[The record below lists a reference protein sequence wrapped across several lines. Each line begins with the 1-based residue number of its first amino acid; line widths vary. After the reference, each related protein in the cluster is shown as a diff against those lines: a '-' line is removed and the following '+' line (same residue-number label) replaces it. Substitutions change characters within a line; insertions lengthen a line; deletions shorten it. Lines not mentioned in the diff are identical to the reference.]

1 MFKTDHEN
9 EGDSIVKTEQS
20 ERSGTLRG
28 KRVVLLGGTSGV
40 GFATAE
46 AAAREGA
53 SVVVVSSRNERVDIA
68 ISRLPQGAEGHVVD
82 LSNEEKV
89 RAFFSQIGEFD
100 HLIFTAGESLHIE
113 NISTIDTETARRFFN
128 LRYWGAFMAAKYG
141 SKNLREGG
149 SIILTSGVA
158 GVRPQKGWTVTASI
172 CSAIE
177 ALTRALAVELSPLR
191 VNAISF
197 GLMRT
202 EMWNDMPEENR
213 NDMYAT
219 FGKTLPVG
227 RVGEPEDAAEAFL
240 YLMREKYSTGQT
252 IVVDGGSSLV

>member
-1 MFKTDHEN
+1 M
-9 EGDSIVKTEQS
+9 VKTELS
-20 ERSGTLRG
+20 ERSNPLRG

-53 SVVVVSSRNERVDIA
+53 SVVVVSSRKERVDQA

-82 LSNEEKV
+82 LSNEEMV

-100 HLIFTAGESLHIE
+100 HLVFTAGDALLIE
-113 NISTIDTETARRFFN
+113 NLSTMDMKTARRFFD

-141 SKNLREGG
+141 SERLREGG

-158 GVRPQKGWTVTASI
+158 GARPQKGWSVAASI

-197 GLMRT
+197 GLIRT
-202 EMWNDMPEENR
+202 ELWNDMPEEDR
-213 NDMYAT
+213 NALYET
-219 FGKTLPVG
+219 FEKNLLVG